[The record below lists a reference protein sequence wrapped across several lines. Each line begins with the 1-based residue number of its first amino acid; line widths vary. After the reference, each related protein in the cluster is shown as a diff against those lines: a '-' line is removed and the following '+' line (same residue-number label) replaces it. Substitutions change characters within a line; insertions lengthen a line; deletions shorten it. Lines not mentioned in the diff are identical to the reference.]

1 MRAIVIDRP
10 GGPEVLIERQVPDP
24 TPTAHQVL
32 IRVAAAGVNRA
43 DVGQRRG
50 AYPPP
55 AGAPDW
61 PGMEV
66 SGTIAEVG
74 DQVERLSVG
83 DEVCALLPGGGYAEL
98 AVAHESEV
106 LLKPAAVSL
115 VDAAALP
122 ETIATVWSNLVMV
135 GRMRTGDSV
144 LIHGGSS
151 GIGTTGIQ
159 IAHALGCRVLVTA
172 GSPEKLAACAALGA
186 DVLIDYRRED
196 FVARV
201 ADATDGAGVDL
212 VLDSI
217 GGDYLARDIQC
228 LSPHGRVLVIG
239 NQSGAPA
246 TIDTSALMR
255 KWASVHGS
263 TLRARTLEEKADIV
277 HAVEENVWP
286 LVESGLVLPVIDTR
300 FPLADAPV
308 AHERMESSAHIGK
321 LLLVP

>member
-10 GGPEVLIERQVPDP
+10 GGPEVLVERQVPDP
-24 TPTAHQVL
+24 TPAAHQVL

-50 AYPPP
+50 SYPPP

-74 DQVERLSVG
+74 DRVERWSVG
-83 DEVCALLPGGGYAEL
+83 DEVCALLPGGGYADL
-98 AVAHESEV
+98 AVAHAAEV
-106 LLKPAAVSL
+106 LPIPAGVGL

-135 GRMRTGDSV
+135 GRMRSGDSV

-159 IAHALGCRVLVTA
+159 LARALGCRVLVTA
-172 GSPEKLAACAALGA
+172 GSAEKLAACAALGA

-217 GGDYLARDIQC
+217 GGDYLARDIRC
-228 LSPHGRVLVIG
+228 LAPHGRVLVIG
-239 NQSGAPA
+239 NQSGEPA

-255 KWASVHGS
+255 RWASVHGS
-263 TLRARTLEEKADIV
+263 TLRARPLEEKADILRS
-277 HAVEENVWP
+277 VEENVWP
-286 LVESGLVLPVIDTR
+286 LVESGLVLPVVDSR
-300 FPLADAPV
+300 FRLADAAM
-308 AHERMESSAHIGK
+308 AHERMESSLHVGK